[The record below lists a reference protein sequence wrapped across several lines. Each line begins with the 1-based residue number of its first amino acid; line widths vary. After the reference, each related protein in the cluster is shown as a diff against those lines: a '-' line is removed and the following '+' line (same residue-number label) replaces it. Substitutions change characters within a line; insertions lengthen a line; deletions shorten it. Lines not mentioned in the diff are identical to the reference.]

1 MVEFRNL
8 ITSWIILP
16 QAGAGL
22 VAGAYVVWGSN
33 YKADNYLWTWTLWD
47 ISNLLLIIRSQ
58 ISCELSLYTQNIPL
72 LSINHLY

>member
-1 MVEFRNL
+1 MRLSQLAQLGNL

-16 QAGAGL
+16 KAGAGP
-22 VAGAYVVWGSN
+22 VGCRGPESVGSN

-58 ISCELSLYTQNIPL
+58 ISCLTRKMPL
-72 LSINHLY
+72 LSI